1 MTDKQTL
8 TVTQTVEVSKEFLND
23 VMTTALEG
31 GINYWASITET
42 KTENVEGDTV
52 YLSATVVDAEDE
64 DAEEHTVTLEKL
76 VEAIQKIVQPE
87 FDLRQDIKKS
97 IISGVL
103 KQDAGYI
110 DAEGADVI
118 FQVAAMGSIV
128 FA

>member
-1 MTDKQTL
+1 MSDKKTV
-8 TVTQTVEVSKEFLND
+8 TVTQTVEVSREFLND
-23 VMTTALEG
+23 VMVTALEG
-31 GINYWASITET
+31 GINYWAAITGT
-42 KTENVEGDTV
+42 KTEQVEDTEM
-52 YLSATVVDAEDE
+52 YASATVVDAEDE
-64 DAEEHTVTLEKL
+64 NAEEFTVTPDKL
-76 VEAIQKIVQPE
+76 LEAIQKVIQSD

-103 KQDAGYI
+103 EQDAGYI